1 MKEVKERKL
10 KLDSE
15 DLVSNRKRREKEG
28 EGRREGWEERNRRAG
43 ESLVASAEK
52 GIAGES

>member
-1 MKEVKERKL
+1 MKERKL

-43 ESLVASAEK
+43 ENLVASALKKE
-52 GIAGES
+52 